1 MLATLAQNWFLKIL
15 SLVFALILWF
25 FVMGERKLEVGYAV
39 PLELRNLPA
48 GLMVANEVPS
58 VVDVR
63 ISGPRTL
70 LMNLRP
76 DDISIAVDLKDL
88 QPGLTSFRRLEERIN
103 IPSAL
108 KVTRISPSFVDLK
121 LDREKEKTVPVVAT
135 LIGQL
140 PDGAQLESVT
150 VTPEAV
156 TVVGAEG
163 ELKDVSEVV
172 TEAVSL
178 EGVKESFSLVVPMNY
193 RGRFTSLKENQT
205 VDVRV
210 SILPPPA
217 PVDESM
223 PGSQNP

>member
-1 MLATLAQNWFLKIL
+1 MLSSLAQNWFLKIL

-39 PLELRNLPA
+39 PLELRNLPT

-58 VVDVR
+58 VIDVR

-76 DDISIAVDLKDL
+76 DDISIAVDLKEL

-108 KVTRISPSFVDLK
+108 KVTRISPSFIDLK
-121 LDREKEKTVPVVAT
+121 LDRLKEKTVPVVAT
-135 LIGQL
+135 LVGNL
-140 PDGAQLESVT
+140 PEGMQLESVT
-150 VTPEAV
+150 VTPEEV
-156 TVVGAEG
+156 VVVGAEG
-163 ELKDVSEVV
+163 ELKDVSEVG

-178 EGVKESFSLVVPMNY
+178 DGVKESFSLVVPMNY
-193 RGRFTSLKENQT
+193 RGRFSSLKENQT

-210 SILPPPA
+210 TIIPPPA
-217 PVDESM
+217 PTDESIS
-223 PGSQNP
+223 GSQNP

>member
-1 MLATLAQNWFLKIL
+1 MLSSLAQNWFLKIL

-39 PLELRNLPA
+39 PLELKNLPT

-58 VVDVR
+58 LIDVR

-76 DDISIAVDLKDL
+76 DDISIAVDLKEL

-108 KVTRISPSFVDLK
+108 KVTRISPSFIDLK
-121 LDREKEKTVPVVAT
+121 LDRLKEKTVPVVAT
-135 LIGQL
+135 LVGNL
-140 PDGAQLESVT
+140 PEGAQLESVT
-150 VTPEAV
+150 VTPEEV
-156 TVVGAEG
+156 VVVGAEG
-163 ELKDVSEVV
+163 ELKDVSEVG

-178 EGVKESFSLVVPMNY
+178 DGVKESFSLVVPMNY
-193 RGRFTSLKENQT
+193 RGRFSSLKENQT

-210 SILPPPA
+210 TIIPPPA
-217 PVDESM
+217 PTDESIS
-223 PGSQNP
+223 GSQNP

>member
-1 MLATLAQNWFLKIL
+1 MLSSLAQNWFLKIL

-39 PLELRNLPA
+39 PLELRNLPT

-58 VVDVR
+58 LIDVR

-76 DDISIAVDLKDL
+76 DDISIAVDLKEL

-108 KVTRISPSFVDLK
+108 KVTRISPSFIDLK
-121 LDREKEKTVPVVAT
+121 LDRIKEKTVPVVAT
-135 LIGQL
+135 LIGDL
-140 PDGAQLESVT
+140 PAGAQLESVT
-150 VTPEAV
+150 VTPEEV
-156 TVVGAEG
+156 VVVGAEG
-163 ELKDVSEVV
+163 ELKDVSEVG

-178 EGVKESFSLVVPMNY
+178 DGVKESFSLVVPMNY

-205 VDVRV
+205 VDVR
-210 SILPPPA
+210 ITIIPPPA
-217 PVDESM
+217 PTDESIS
-223 PGSQNP
+223 GSQNP